1 MLRSMFTAITALNLN
16 QTFMDVI
23 SDNLA
28 NSNTPG
34 YKESKVSFQS
44 QFSQLMQV
52 GAAPASG
59 LGGTNPTQIGLGAT
73 LGYIS
78 PDFTQGTMTATNRN
92 LDLAIEGE
100 GFFVYRDATSQYFS
114 RDGGLS
120 MDASGTLVSASTG
133 QRIQGWTSGSGGAID
148 PGMPLGDISIPI
160 DTSLARTTNNLSVG
174 GNLDST
180 SPIGVGSEKYVTVG
194 VYDTLGQVR
203 SVTIQFTRT
212 GLSGWNWAVSSG
224 GAGNGTLTFDTNG
237 QITAGGGNFTIPP
250 QNGSTGSTIALNTNN
265 ITQLATANSVT
276 ASSQDGL
283 EAGTLSGFKIISN
296 TGEIYGLYSNG
307 LQQLIG
313 QLGIA
318 KFVNPPGL
326 IRTGQ
331 NLFQTGLN
339 SGVAQIGIAATAG
352 RGTIASGYSEA
363 SNVDLATEFT
373 SMILAQRGFQA
384 SARVITTS
392 DQMLQELVNI
402 KQ

>member
-23 SDNLA
+23 ADNLA
-28 NSNTPG
+28 NSNTQG
-34 YKESKVSFQS
+34 YKQSNVSFQA

-52 GAAPASG
+52 GSAPASA
-59 LGGTNPTQIGLGAT
+59 LGGTNPTQIGLGAR
-73 LGYIS
+73 LGYVS

-100 GFFVYRDATSQYFS
+100 GFFVYSNGIGTNYS
-114 RDGGLS
+114 RDGSLS
-120 MDASGTLVSASTG
+120 MDSSGTLVSAATG
-133 QRIQGWTSGSGGAID
+133 QRIQGWTSGSGAAID
-148 PGMPLGDISIPI
+148 PGMPLGNINIPV
-160 DTSLARTTNNLSVG
+160 DTSLARATQNVTIG

-180 SPIGVGSEKYVTVG
+180 SAFGAAGQKFVTVG

-203 SVTIQFTRT
+203 PVTLQFQRT
-212 GLSGWNWAVSSG
+212 GISDWSWTATAGA
-224 GAGNGTLTFDTNG
+224 AGNGTITFDSNG
-237 QITAGGGNFTIPP
+237 QFVAGGGTITIPA
-250 QNGSTGSTIALNTNN
+250 QNGSNISTMNLNLND

-283 EAGTLSGFKIISN
+283 EGGTLSGFKVLSD

-313 QLGIA
+313 QLAIA

-331 NLFQTGLN
+331 NLFTEGLN
-339 SGVAQIGIAATAG
+339 SGVAQVGIASTAG
-352 RGTIASGYSEA
+352 RGTVASGYVEA

-373 SMILAQRGFQA
+373 NMILAQRGFQA

>member
-28 NSNTPG
+28 NSNTAG

-100 GFFVYRDATSQYFS
+100 GFFVYKDSTSQYYS
-114 RDGGLS
+114 RDGSLS
-120 MDASGTLVSASTG
+120 MDSTGTLVSASTG
-133 QRIQGWTSGSGGAID
+133 QRIQGWTSGSGGVID
-148 PGMPLGDISIPI
+148 PGMPLGDISIPV
-160 DTSLARTTNNLSVG
+160 DTSLARMTQNMTIG
-174 GNLDST
+174 GNLDSS
-180 SPIGVGSEKYVTVG
+180 SPIGAGSEKYVTVG
-194 VYDTLGQVR
+194 VYDSLGQVR
-203 SVTIQFTRT
+203 SVTLEFTRT
-212 GLSGWNWAVSSG
+212 GLNGWGWNVTAG
-224 GAGNGTLTFDTNG
+224 GAGAGTCTFDVNG
-237 QITAGGGNFTIPP
+237 QLTAGGGTFTIPAA
-250 QNGSTGSTIALNTNN
+250 NGSSGATIALHDAD
-265 ITQLATANSVT
+265 ITMLATANTVT

-283 EAGTLSGFKIISN
+283 EGGTLSGFKVISN

-313 QLGIA
+313 QLALA

-339 SGVAQIGIAATAG
+339 SGVAQLGVAATAG

-392 DQMLQELVNI
+392 DQMLQELVNL